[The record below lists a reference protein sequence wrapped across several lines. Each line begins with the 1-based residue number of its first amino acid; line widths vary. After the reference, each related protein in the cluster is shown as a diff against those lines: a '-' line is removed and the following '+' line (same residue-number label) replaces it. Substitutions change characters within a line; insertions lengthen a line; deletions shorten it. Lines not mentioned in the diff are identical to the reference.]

1 MSEPNTTEIDPP
13 ADLLEES
20 VACQFPSRL
29 AITGIILDCIRQLFS
44 KPSNLTHPQLKDF
57 FWEPD
62 NTSDPLKAP
71 YQVTIEDSFFFDLSK
86 SGIRPSI
93 LVKAGNWQESKMVLG
108 DNGLLGNI
116 YHKRVQ
122 GTHSIQVIAKTVA
135 QAELLAREVHGY
147 LGHFGPLIREWI
159 GVARWEVPTLGE
171 PTELEEQSENVV
183 ISLGVAYELVYSWE
197 LHTTTSRL
205 LRQIVIS
212 AIIKNTNINIQLGA

>member
-13 ADLLEES
+13 ADLLEAS

-44 KPSNLTHPQLKDF
+44 KPCNLTHPQLKDF

-71 YQVTIEDSFFFDLSK
+71 YQVMVEDSFFFDLSK
-86 SGIRPSI
+86 SGIRPAI

-197 LHTTTSRL
+197 LHPTTSRL